1 MIVISLQSSHCNNST
16 QDAMEQRKKQFCLII
31 YGTMVQRNNDFS
43 EVASSMKKIY
53 CAYNLRYIFETNFLI
68 SNQEKM
74 RDLSEK
80 LFNTRCGVMVEK
92 VNYQTL
98 DGQTKTL
105 SFQEDIAH
113 VELKSVSGGDT
124 VFTKSIFV
132 RFNDL
137 DLR

>member
-1 MIVISLQSSHCNNST
+1 
-16 QDAMEQRKKQFCLII
+16 MEQRKKQFCLII

-53 CAYNLRYIFETNFLI
+53 CAYNLRYIFETHFLI

-92 VNYQTL
+92 VN
-98 DGQTKTL
+98 
-105 SFQEDIAH
+105 
-113 VELKSVSGGDT
+113 
-124 VFTKSIFV
+124 
-132 RFNDL
+132 
-137 DLR
+137 